1 MVQNPAASSG
11 AEFVQGLIAHDPAAW
26 QEVFENHFQGIFR
39 LAYART
45 MDRAAAEDIAAEVFA
60 EAFRGIKRYEYRGL
74 PFRAWLYRIA
84 SNTIA
89 DHLKTRSRRP
99 AVSLAEVED
108 LLPAA
113 EEDIEG
119 RADLVAAIGTLPVPQ
134 QRVLLLR
141 FVNFMSLQEVAQVMG
156 KSLGA
161 IKQLQFRAVA
171 ALREKLVAR
180 Q

>member
-1 MVQNPAASSG
+1 
-11 AEFVQGLIAHDPAAW
+11 
-26 QEVFENHFQGIFR
+26 
-39 LAYART
+39 
-45 MDRAAAEDIAAEVFA
+45 
-60 EAFRGIKRYEYRGL
+60 
-74 PFRAWLYRIA
+74 
-84 SNTIA
+84 
-89 DHLKTRSRRP
+89 
-99 AVSLAEVED
+99 